1 MCCSNPETQILYQIT
16 RILASGEVRRVDAA
30 SVYNVAQMALYGGM
44 AAIIMRLKLFLTPQ
58 LCVVAGMLASKRQ
71 VTYKHVCQADLS
83 IVLSILFNSNTSEGP
98 VLE

>member
-1 MCCSNPETQILYQIT
+1 MCSPNPEPLSNR
-16 RILASGEVRRVDAA
+16 RILASGEVRQVDAA

-83 IVLSILFNSNTSEGP
+83 TEYP
-98 VLE
+98 V

>member
-1 MCCSNPETQILYQIT
+1 M
-16 RILASGEVRRVDAA
+16 DAA

-71 VTYKHVCQADLS
+71 VWGGMFTQL
-83 IVLSILFNSNTSEGP
+83 ILCNSGASLRIRIIP
-98 VLE
+98 

>member
-1 MCCSNPETQILYQIT
+1 M
-16 RILASGEVRRVDAA
+16 DAA

-71 VTYKHVCQADLS
+71 VGNFKM
-83 IVLSILFNSNTSEGP
+83 LFQPICTTIEDP
-98 VLE
+98 